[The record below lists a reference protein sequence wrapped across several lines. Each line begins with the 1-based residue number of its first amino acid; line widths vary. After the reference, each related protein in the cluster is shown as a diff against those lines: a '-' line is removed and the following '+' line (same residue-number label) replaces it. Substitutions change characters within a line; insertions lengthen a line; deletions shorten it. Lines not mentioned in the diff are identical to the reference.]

1 MWVVVYRTD
10 AGEGPGSEKN
20 IRNRLWVRRDGT
32 VVRQEVLLGD
42 HSLLFKRM
50 SEKDA
55 AALRDEHKEFQR
67 QQPRSATMIEFDL
80 VVRRYGRT
88 VAVNGLTLTIPRG
101 ELFALLGPNG
111 AGKTTAIRMLVG
123 LLQPD
128 SGHVRV
134 CGVDCSRK
142 PREASSHLG
151 YVPDEQYLYEKLSGR
166 ELLEFAA
173 RDARSGPGHDPRSHR
188 PRDGALRAGRASS
201 TTSRKPTRTA
211 CGSGWCSPSP
221 CCTTRRCLVVDEP
234 MVGLDPRSARVVKD
248 LLRAEAAAGKTVLMS
263 THTLAVAEEIAD
275 RIGILN
281 RGQLDF
287 LGTLAELRQELSAP
301 QQALEHLFLE
311 LTNGH
316 ASSTG
321 GTCPM
326 STEELRL
333 MTTAAAAVPVPACL
347 RRKPNRED
355 SCVWSGGS
363 CGRSSPRDLPPPACA
378 MRW

>member
-1 MWVVVYRTD
+1 MVVYRSDTS
-10 AGEGPGSEKN
+10 EGPGSEKN

-32 VVRQEVLLGD
+32 VVRQEVFLGD
-42 HSLLFKRM
+42 HSLLFMRM
-50 SEKDA
+50 PEKDA
-55 AALRDEHKEFQR
+55 AELRDEHQGIPEAA
-67 QQPRSATMIEFDL
+67 PGSATMIEFDL

-88 VAVNGLTLTIPRG
+88 VAVSGLTLTIPRG

-142 PREASSHLG
+142 PREASSHHGLRARRAI
-151 YVPDEQYLYEKLSGR
+151 PLR
-166 ELLEFAA
+166 EAFRPRAPGIRRPRCTVWTGPRPAIASPARRERFELAGFLDNLTETYSHGMRQRLVFAIALL
-173 RDARSGPGHDPRSHR
+173 HDPQV
-188 PRDGALRAGRASS
+188 
-201 TTSRKPTRTA
+201 
-211 CGSGWCSPSP
+211 
-221 CCTTRRCLVVDEP
+221 LVVDEP

-301 QQALEHLFLE
+301 HQALEHC
-311 LTNGH
+311 
-316 ASSTG
+316 SS
-321 GTCPM
+321 
-326 STEELRL
+326 
-333 MTTAAAAVPVPACL
+333 
-347 RRKPNRED
+347 N
-355 SCVWSGGS
+355 
-363 CGRSSPRDLPPPACA
+363 
-378 MRW
+378 